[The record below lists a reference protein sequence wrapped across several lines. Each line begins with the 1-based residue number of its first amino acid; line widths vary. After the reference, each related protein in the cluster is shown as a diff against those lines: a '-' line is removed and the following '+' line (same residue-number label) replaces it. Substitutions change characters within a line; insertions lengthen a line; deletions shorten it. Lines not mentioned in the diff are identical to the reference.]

1 MCGLGCGFDADNK
14 LAERAMRCTGSRMQ
28 CKLFDSIAIDRR
40 ARCAGRSKR
49 ANATRVLA
57 MAHSFGIEVMF
68 SVVGDD
74 DYIMNCTSTGC
85 DSEELIRAKMPR
97 LFQMGA

>member
-28 CKLFDSIAIDRR
+28 AASCSI
-40 ARCAGRSKR
+40 RSR
-49 ANATRVLA
+49 SIGELDALGSGNATRVLA
-57 MAHSFGIEVMF
+57 MAHSFGIKVMF